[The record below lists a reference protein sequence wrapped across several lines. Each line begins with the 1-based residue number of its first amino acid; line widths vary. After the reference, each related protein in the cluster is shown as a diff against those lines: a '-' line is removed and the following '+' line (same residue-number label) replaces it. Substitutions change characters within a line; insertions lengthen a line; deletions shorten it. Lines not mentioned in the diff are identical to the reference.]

1 MEIENR
7 ILFEDNHLLV
17 INKKAGELVQ
27 GDKTG
32 DETLADIAKNYL
44 KEKYNKPNAAYLGIV
59 HRLDRPTSGAVLFA
73 KTSKALIRLNDQFK
87 SRFPKKI
94 YWAIVNK
101 NFPKKQGRLDHW
113 MTRNNK
119 QNKSK
124 AHKNKVPNSKNA
136 HLHFKRICELDH
148 FCVLEIT
155 LETGRHHQ
163 IRAQLSS
170 IGFPIQGD
178 LKYGAKRSN
187 NDGSI
192 SLHARKLSIAHPTTK
207 EILCFTANPRKL
219 GVWKSVLFD

>member
-32 DETLADIAKNYL
+32 DETLADVAKNYL

-148 FCVLEIT
+148 FCVIEIT

-207 EILCFTANPRKL
+207 EILSFTANPKKL
-219 GVWKSVLFD
+219 GVWKSVLFG